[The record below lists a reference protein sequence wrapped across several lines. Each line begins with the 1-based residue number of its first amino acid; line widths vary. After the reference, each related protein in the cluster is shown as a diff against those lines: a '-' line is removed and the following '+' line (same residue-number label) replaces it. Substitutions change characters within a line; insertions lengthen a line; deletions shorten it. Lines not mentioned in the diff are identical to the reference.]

1 MMSEQ
6 GLLYIHKVQFTKIP
20 LAIYEL
26 YQIPT
31 RPVRTSTN
39 LLPRYIP
46 KTRILKNSLFYHFS
60 EIYNNLP
67 DHLKIL
73 IVSKFKK
80 QIKEYIKYNFQP
92 YSFPNSNHQ
101 SDSESE

>member
-1 MMSEQ
+1 M
-6 GLLYIHKVQFTKIP
+6 P

-39 LLPRYIP
+39 IVPKYIP
-46 KTRILKNSLFYHFS
+46 KTNMLKNSLFYRFS
-60 EIYNNLP
+60 EVYNNLP

-92 YSFPNSNHQ
+92 YSFPSTNQQ
-101 SDSESE
+101 SDSDSD

>member
-6 GLLYIHKVQFTKIP
+6 GLLYIHKVQSTRIP
-20 LAIYEL
+20 LAIYEF

-31 RPVRTSTN
+31 CPVRTSTN
-39 LLPRYIP
+39 ILPKYAP
-46 KTRILKNSLFYHFS
+46 KVRMLKNSLFYRFS
-60 EIYNNLP
+60 KIYNNLP

-80 QIKEYIKYNFQP
+80 QIKEYMKYNFQP
-92 YSFPNSNHQ
+92 YSFPNSNYQ
-101 SDSESE
+101 SDSDSE